1 MKINLKVKKRKYRLL
16 KTPNLCILIISN
28 RIKLED
34 LFRVYYDI
42 TTNRSDAIN
51 ENMRVDEL
59 EYSYS
64 KEENIIK
71 IDSIRNINKRR
82 QDISFYLS
90 SHFLLK
96 FLVYKI
102 DINLLL
108 DVYEYVRNNIDINY
122 NKEIELTNCNS
133 TIVLKQNYNKVEIVT
148 AWEGLRDTKK
158 IKQLEVN
165 KILVS

>member
-1 MKINLKVKKRKYRLL
+1 MKINLKVKKRKDKLL

-34 LFRVYYDI
+34 LFRVYNDI
-42 TTNRSDAIN
+42 TINRSDAIN

-96 FLVYKI
+96 FLVYRI

-108 DVYEYVRNNIDINY
+108 DVYEYVKDNIYINN
-122 NKEIELTNCNS
+122 NKEIELTNGNS
-133 TIVLKQNYNKVEIVT
+133 TIIFKQKYNKVEIVT

-158 IKQLEVN
+158 IKQLEVRE
-165 KILVS
+165 ILAS

>member
-1 MKINLKVKKRKYRLL
+1 MKINLKVKKRKDKLL

-34 LFRVYYDI
+34 LFRVYNDI
-42 TTNRSDAIN
+42 TINRSDAIN
-51 ENMRVDEL
+51 ENMRVDDL

-96 FLVYKI
+96 FLVYRI

-108 DVYEYVRNNIDINY
+108 DVYEYVKDNIYINN
-122 NKEIELTNCNS
+122 NKEIELTNGNS
-133 TIVLKQNYNKVEIVT
+133 TIIFKQKYNKVEIVT

-158 IKQLEVN
+158 IKQLEVRE
-165 KILVS
+165 ILAS